1 MLEVHDSKGTRL
13 CLVWQKTD
21 WKGGLQFLT
30 EDHQFLQVGTWWYE
44 RGKTL
49 DRHHHNIIERK
60 SNLTQEC
67 VIIISGRMK
76 VDIYDKKNSFVESFE
91 LFAGDLAIFEAG
103 GHGYEILEDDTKII
117 ETKNG
122 PFMGIDLDKTRF

>member
-1 MLEVHDSKGTRL
+1 MIEILDAEGIRL
-13 CLVWQKTD
+13 CLVWQKVD
-21 WKGGLQFLT
+21 WKEGLCFLT
-30 EDHQFLQVGTWWYE
+30 EDHQFLQVGTWWYDK
-44 RGKTL
+44 GKIL
-49 DRHHHNIIERK
+49 DKHHHNILERK

-67 VIIISGRMK
+67 VVILSGRMK
-76 VDIYDKKNSFVESFE
+76 VDIYDKKNNFVDNFE
-91 LFAGDLAIFEAG
+91 VVAGEFAIFEAG